1 MRWAALTFWISASVA
16 AGNRLDFSYSFENK
30 LDVSAADVLSG
41 MVYVYINMDT
51 QFISDMG
58 RCAAGVMMDI
68 CPGSRSI
75 ASAYQDITT
84 TGLRV
89 YTINVQF
96 HILTAAPADCQS
108 LFRLTISQG
117 SDVVARL
124 FELQMARD
132 SALDV
137 IDVEQLQLRN
147 EFSVHLNYPLMD
159 LRSLTIPSTMAPL
172 PTAVATQTL
181 SDAQAVGRNIT
192 DELNA
197 NEDASLISLAS
208 CTLVGSACVCVSLKP
223 TCSWGNIGTNGRCVD
238 ANQPRPQGW
247 QVQNDDCVA
256 CPSSSCSSGGG
267 SAECPVYFTPCS
279 CATSEHSCAWNRN
292 LSQCMGKVNN
302 AGTPCDLCPRQTGCN
317 PPVTNLFYPA
327 ESSFALDQI
336 NASFSKD
343 VRLTGHGGV
352 RLLCAGEALAKRVP
366 DNGFRMI
373 GGNLLY
379 INLKFVP
386 NFQQRECALQIDEGA
401 LMSSDN
407 ISFLG
412 LPCTE
417 SCGNAPSYT
426 FVFKDNLGPDIV
438 RTIPTSGASAVKNR
452 VVQVVFNEHLRY
464 SPAGFVAY
472 LKLEST
478 GAVAA
483 QIRQGP
489 QVSLDKFTV
498 SIDIA
503 GTFDEGQAYSL
514 EIPRTSLEDLNGNPL
529 VRALDN
535 NAFTFTFVYSEQK
548 VALGEQGL
556 SPLLI
561 GLIVAGV
568 VLVICG
574 ICCVFRHW
582 SKHMAPVRTFV
593 GRGLSRMSTR
603 ARMSRVSSFG
613 KETRQSTFHF
623 RISGAFNL
631 SRGNTILEIDKPK
644 KTEAWGE
651 KKDPKTVKPWDMSPK
666 QLEHEIRKQRHQRK
680 NEEKREARK
689 EEEKVAAEIQARQ
702 AAREA
707 ERRAKKPSGQPQ
719 VLMNTNT
726 ESDPVE
732 SIEPPPS

>member
-1 MRWAALTFWISASVA
+1 MA

-51 QFISDMG
+51 RFISDMG
-58 RCAAGVMMDI
+58 GCAAGVMMDI
-68 CPGSRSI
+68 CPGSRAI

-84 TGLRV
+84 SGLRV
-89 YTINVQF
+89 YTLNIQF

-117 SDVVARL
+117 YDVVARL

-132 SALDV
+132 SALDA
-137 IDVEQLQLRN
+137 IDVQQLQLRN
-147 EFSVHLNYPLMD
+147 EFNVHLNYPLMN
-159 LRSLTIPSTMAPL
+159 LRSVTIASTLAPW
-172 PTAVATQTL
+172 PTAVSTQTL
-181 SDAQAVGRNIT
+181 TDAQAVGRNIT
-192 DELNA
+192 AEVNA
-197 NEDASLISLAS
+197 NEDAGLISLAS

-238 ANQPRPQGW
+238 ANQAPPQGW
-247 QVQNDDCVA
+247 LVQNDDCVS
-256 CPSSSCSSGGG
+256 CPSSTCSSGGG
-267 SAECPVYFTPCS
+267 SAVCPVYFTPCS
-279 CATSEHSCAWNRN
+279 CANSEHSCAWNRT
-292 LSQCMGKVNN
+292 LSQCLGKVNN
-302 AGTPCDLCPRQTGCN
+302 AGTPCDLCAQQTGCN
-317 PPVTNLFYPA
+317 PPVTDLFYPA

-343 VRLTGHGGV
+343 VRLTGRGSV
-352 RLLCAGEALAKRVP
+352 RLLCAGDGLAKAVP
-366 DNGFRMI
+366 DNAFRMI
-373 GGNLLY
+373 GGHLLY
-379 INLKFVP
+379 ISLKFVP
-386 NFQQRECALQIDEGA
+386 NFQQRECQLQIDAGA

-407 ISFLG
+407 ITFLG
-412 LPCTE
+412 LPCPQ

-438 RTIPTSGASAVKNR
+438 RTIPISGSSAVKNR
-452 VVQVVFNEHLRY
+452 VVQVIFNEHLQY

-483 QIRQGP
+483 EIRQGP
-489 QVSLDKFTV
+489 QVSLDAFTV

-503 GTFDEGQAYSL
+503 GTFEEGRAYSL
-514 EIPRTSLEDLNGNPL
+514 EIPRTSLEDLKGNPL
-529 VRALDN
+529 YRAVDN

-548 VALGEQGL
+548 VALADDGL

-568 VLVICG
+568 VLLICG
-574 ICCVFRHW
+574 ICGVFIKW
-582 SKHMAPVRTFV
+582 SQGMAPVRSFV
-593 GRGLSRMSTR
+593 GRRLTRMSTR
-603 ARMSRVSSFG
+603 GGVSHVSSWD
-613 KETRQSTFHF
+613 KETRQSTFNF
-623 RISGAFNL
+623 RMSKAFNL
-631 SRGNTILEIDKPK
+631 SRGNTMLEIDKPK
-644 KTEAWGE
+644 KAEAWGE
-651 KKDPKTVKPWDMSPK
+651 KKVPKTVKPWDMTPK
-666 QLEHEIRKQRHQRK
+666 ALEHEIRKQRHQRK

-702 AAREA
+702 EAREA
-707 ERRAKKPSGQPQ
+707 ERRAKKPVGQPQ
-719 VLMNTNT
+719 VLMNINA

-732 SIEPPPS
+732 SIAPPPS